1 MRTDNSLIVGVAV
14 EGTVYHFD
22 KIFDYSV
29 SDELSSAVAV
39 GCRVSVPFARGNQ
52 SRQGM
57 IMYVKSGDTTSL
69 KSILC
74 VLDNEPVLT
83 ADMIELAGFMHRHL
97 YCTYF
102 EAVKAMLP
110 AGLSFN
116 IKTLYTAV
124 KDMDTEVLSDEER
137 RIYEHTLSH
146 KNPVK
151 REVLMETFGYSDYS
165 VFEKL
170 AAKGYLLKSDDAFR
184 RMGDKSVRM
193 LRLLIDPAEY
203 SGKLTEKQQSVVD
216 IISDAGEASVKEV
229 CYYTGVTQGVVDAVV
244 KKGIAEYFDL
254 QVFRTPE
261 TEAAKKEEFPVL
273 NSEQKAAFD
282 GLRAK
287 TLEDK
292 GSVALLYGV
301 TGSGKTAVFMQLIK
315 SVTESGRGVILMVP
329 EIALTPQLVKRF
341 KGLFGDDVA
350 IFHSGLSVGERL
362 DEFRRV
368 QKGLAKIAV
377 GTRSAVFAP
386 FKNLGLIIMDEEQE
400 HTYKSENKPRFHA
413 RDIAKFRC
421 NSQNCLLL
429 LSSATPDVESYY
441 FANSGRYSLYKLSS
455 RFGNAQLPDVLTVD
469 MNEELRAGNNTGIS
483 SQLLNAIEDNL
494 NNNQQSILLL
504 NRRGYNTFAVC
515 RNCKEVVSCPNCS
528 ISLTYHNANNRLM
541 CHYCGYSQEITS
553 ECPSCC
559 ESSLQ
564 YQGTGTQKAQEIL
577 QELFPDARILRMD
590 ADSVMQKNA
599 HEKLL
604 SAFSRGEYDIL
615 IGTQMV
621 AKGLDFPRVTLV
633 GVLSADQ
640 VLYSE
645 DYRSFERGFS
655 MLTQVVGRSG
665 RGEQKGR
672 AIIQTFT
679 PENHIIELAA
689 NQDYDAFYNDE
700 IEMRKAMTYPPFSDI
715 LTVGFL
721 GENKANTITCANEF
735 LRRIMELCE
744 SDYKDLP
751 IRTLGPAASLVSKIN
766 NKYRYRIII
775 KSRNCAMLRSMI
787 SDLLKEFGKDK
798 KYRDVTVYADLKP
811 LSF

>member
-1 MRTDNSLIVGVAV
+1 MRNNFSFVASVAV
-14 EGTVYHFD
+14 EGTVYYFD
-22 KIFDYSV
+22 KLFDYAV
-29 SDELSSAVAV
+29 SEEMAESMLP

-57 IMYVKSGDTTSL
+57 VMSLTRGDSTGL
-69 KSILC
+69 KYIQSIL
-74 VLDNEPVLT
+74 DSEPVLT
-83 ADMIELAGFMHRHL
+83 PDMIDLADYMHRHL

-102 EAVKAMLP
+102 EAIKAMLP
-110 AGLSFN
+110 AGLNYN
-116 IKTLYTAV
+116 IKTVYSAV
-124 KDMDTEVLSDEER
+124 PLMDTETLSDEEK
-137 RIYEHTLSH
+137 RIYDYLSST
-146 KNPVK
+146 KALK
-151 REVLMETFGYSDYS
+151 MREELMNIFGYTDYS

-170 AAKGYLLKSDDAFR
+170 THKGYLTKSDDAFR
-184 RMGDKSVRM
+184 RLGDKSVRM
-193 LRLLIDPAEY
+193 LRLCTDACEL
-203 SGKLTEKQQSVVD
+203 SVKLTEKQRAVVD
-216 IISDAGEASVKEV
+216 LVNDVGEASVKEV
-229 CYYTGVTQGVVDAVV
+229 CYYTGVSQAVVDAVV
-244 KKGIAEYFDL
+244 KKGIAEYFDF

-261 TEAAKKEEFPVL
+261 TEKPEKIDFPVL
-273 NSEQKAAFD
+273 NNEQNIAFE
-282 GLRAK
+282 GLREK
-287 TLEDK
+287 TLEEK

-301 TGSGKTAVFMQLIK
+301 TGSGKTAVFLQLIK
-315 SVTESGRGVILMVP
+315 SVIDRGKGVIVMVP

-386 FKNLGLIIMDEEQE
+386 FNNLGLIIMDEEQE

-441 FANSGRYSLYKLSS
+441 FANSGRYSLFKLPN
-455 RFGNAQLPDVLTVD
+455 RFGNAELPEVLTVD
-469 MNEELRAGNNTGIS
+469 MNEELAGGNNTGIS
-483 SQLLNAIEDNL
+483 SALLSAIEENL
-494 NNNQQSILLL
+494 SNKKQSILLL

-515 RNCKEVVSCPNCS
+515 RSCKEVVSCPNCS

-541 CHYCGYSQEITS
+541 CHYCGYSQPVLQ
-553 ECPSCC
+553 ECPSCHA
-559 ESSLQ
+559 ESLHFS
-564 YQGTGTQKAQEIL
+564 GTGTQKAQEIL
-577 QELFPDARILRMD
+577 EELFPDARILRMD

-604 SAFSRGEYDIL
+604 SAFARGEYDIL

-621 AKGLDFPRVTLV
+621 AKGLDFPNVTLV

-640 VLYSE
+640 VLYSD

-655 MLTQVVGRSG
+655 MLTQVLGRSG
-665 RGEQKGR
+665 RGEEKGR

-679 PENHIIELAA
+679 PENAIIELSAK
-689 NQDYDAFYNDE
+689 QDYDAFYEDE
-700 IEMRKAMTYPPFSDI
+700 ISLRKLMTYPPFSDI
-715 LTVGFL
+715 LIIGFL
-721 GENKANTITCANEF
+721 GENKANTISCSQDF
-735 LRRIMELCE
+735 LSRIKELC
-744 SDYKDLP
+744 SDEYKDLP
-751 IRTLGPAASLVSKIN
+751 IRTLGPSAALVSKVN

-775 KSRNCAMLRSMI
+775 KSRNSANFRALI
-787 SDLLKEFGKDK
+787 SSLLKEFGKDK
-798 KYRDVTVYADLKP
+798 KYKDVAVYADLKP

>member
-29 SDELSSAVAV
+29 SDELASSVAV
-39 GCRVSVPFARGNQ
+39 GCRVRVPFARGNQ

-69 KSILC
+69 KSIVS
-74 VLDNEPVLT
+74 VLDSEPVLT
-83 ADMIELAGFMHRHL
+83 ADMIELAGFMNRHL

-116 IKTLYTAV
+116 IKTLYSAV
-124 KDMDTEVLSDEER
+124 KDMDAETLSEEDR
-137 RIYEHTLSH
+137 RIYEHLLSS

-151 REVLMETFGYSDYS
+151 RETLMETFGYSDYTP
-165 VFEKL
+165 FEKL
-170 AAKGYLLKSDDAFR
+170 VSKGYLTKSDDAFR

-193 LRLLIDPAEY
+193 LRLLIDPSEY
-203 SGKLTEKQQSVVD
+203 SGVLTEKQQSVVD
-216 IISDAGEASVKEV
+216 LIADVGEASVKEV
-229 CYYTGVTQGVVDAVV
+229 CYYTGVTQGVADAVV

-261 TEAAKKEEFPVL
+261 TETATKEEFPIL
-273 NSEQKAAFD
+273 NEEQQAAFE
-282 GLRAK
+282 GLYAK

-301 TGSGKTAVFMQLIK
+301 TGSGKTAVFMQLIR
-315 SVTESGRGVILMVP
+315 SVTESGKGVILMVP

-368 QKGLAKIAV
+368 QNGMAKIAV

-441 FANSGRYSLYKLSS
+441 FANSGRYSLFKLSS
-455 RFGNAQLPDVLTVD
+455 RFGNAQLPEVLTVD

-483 SQLLNAIEDNL
+483 SQLLNAIEENL

-515 RNCKEVVSCPNCS
+515 RNCKEAVSCPNCS

-541 CHYCGYSQEITS
+541 CHYCGYSQSIAN
-553 ECPSCC
+553 ECPSCG
-559 ESSLQ
+559 ESALQ
-564 YQGTGTQKAQEIL
+564 YCGTGTQKAQEIL
-577 QELFPDARILRMD
+577 EELFPEARILRMD

-665 RGEQKGR
+665 RGQQKGR

-689 NQDYDAFYNDE
+689 SQDYDAFYNDE

-715 LTVGFL
+715 LTIGFM
-721 GENKANTITCANEF
+721 GINKATTITCANEF

-751 IRTLGPAASLVSKIN
+751 IRTLGPASALVSKIN
-766 NKYRYRIII
+766 NKYRYRIIV
-775 KSRNCAMLRSMI
+775 KSRNCAMLRSLI